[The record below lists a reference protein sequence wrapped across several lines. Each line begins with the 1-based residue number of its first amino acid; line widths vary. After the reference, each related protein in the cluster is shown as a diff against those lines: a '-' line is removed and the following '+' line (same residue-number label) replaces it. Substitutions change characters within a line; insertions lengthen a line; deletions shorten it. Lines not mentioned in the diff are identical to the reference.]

1 MPSNLRHERT
11 DDGVVTLWL
20 NSPGRSV
27 VVLDSKLL
35 DQIELFFDDLEKQDS
50 PSGFVLASANDKV
63 FVAGA
68 DLAEIESLNDQQ
80 LAAYLS
86 EGLDVMSRLTA
97 LPCPTAAAI
106 NGAALG
112 GGLELAMHCD
122 ALFAAK
128 PAEGAKPYRV
138 GLPEASL
145 GICPGWGGTQMLPA
159 RVDPAAGIF
168 AAATGEAWAVDKAP
182 DGLFQAIV
190 ERDQLRETAL
200 EWVRSN
206 SRTASRT
213 TPVCID
219 RSNEN
224 EIAAALERIRPELPD
239 KPAAHA
245 VVEAVEIGLTDG
257 WAAGVAAER
266 RLLVSLRHTDIARQ
280 RIREFFEKSGI
291 KQPAGASG
299 KE

>member
-11 DDGVVTLWL
+11 EDGIVTLWL
-20 NSPGRSV
+20 DSPGRSV
-27 VVLDSKLL
+27 VVLDSNLL
-35 DQIELFFDDLEKQDS
+35 DQLELFFDELDQQDT
-50 PSGFVLASANDKV
+50 PNGFVLASASDKV

-68 DLAEIESLNDQQ
+68 DLAEIQSLDDAR
-80 LAAYLS
+80 LTAYLS

-122 ALFAAK
+122 ALFAAQ
-128 PAEGAKPYRV
+128 PGEGAKPYRV

-159 RVDPAAGIF
+159 RIDPGAGIF
-168 AAATGEAWAVDKAP
+168 AAATGESWKIDSVP

-190 ERDQLRETAL
+190 PGDKLHETAI
-200 EWVRSN
+200 EWVRANQRS
-206 SRTASRT
+206 SPRT

-224 EIAAALERIRPELPD
+224 DIAAALQRIKPELPD

-245 VVEAVEIGLTDG
+245 VVEAIDIGLSDG
-257 WAAGVAAER
+257 WTAGVAAER
-266 RLLVSLRHTDIARQ
+266 RLLVSLRHTDIAQQ
-280 RIREFFEKSGI
+280 RIAEFFEKSGI